1 MSIPSIM
8 LLLFS
13 LTFSIVVIY
22 KSYFFIF
29 GINLN
34 MSFTWNSFI
43 CSFYCFFF
51 YYFMLFLLHR
61 LKMLV
66 AVSIILDQTFL
77 LMFLCY
83 RPIFIIFFSYFFT
96 NDRESY
102 ACTLL
107 PLLALLLLIYLPFLS
122 ICLLLSLYNIGIR
135 LRTLNNS

>member
-8 LLLFS
+8 LLLFF
-13 LTFSIVVIY
+13 LTFSIAVIC

-34 MSFTWNSFI
+34 TSFTWSRFI
-43 CSFYCFFF
+43 CSF

-107 PLLALLLLIYLPFLS
+107 LLFALLLLIYLPFLS
-122 ICLLLSLYNIGIR
+122 TCLLLSLYNIGIR
-135 LRTLNNS
+135 SRTLNNS